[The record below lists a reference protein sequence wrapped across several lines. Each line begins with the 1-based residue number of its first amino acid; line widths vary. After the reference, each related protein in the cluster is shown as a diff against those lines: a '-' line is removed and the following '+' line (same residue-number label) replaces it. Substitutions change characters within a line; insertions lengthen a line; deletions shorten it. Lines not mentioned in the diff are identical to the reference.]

1 MNTKILEEIGL
12 TPGEIKV
19 YLALLKIG
27 SSSVGPIVHE
37 AQVSR
42 SKIYVLLDKLEK
54 KGLASHVEK
63 NGVIYF
69 QATDPKRVR
78 DYLQQKEKTLKDIQN
93 DFETYLPQLEAYQKE
108 ACREE
113 KVRVYQGF
121 KGLATAHEHTYD
133 KLKRGEEYYYFGGP
147 EEQPEYHHIYWQ
159 RDHQRRVKAGIK
171 CKILFHKNTSDE
183 IIKNRNGYTGCSAR
197 RMPIELK
204 TPSYFLVYKDTICI
218 IIPGIN
224 IIVIEIVSEK
234 AAESF
239 KAYFYEFWKK
249 AKLRK

>member
-108 ACREE
+108 AGREE

-133 KLKRGEEYYYFGGP
+133 KLKRGEEYYYSG
-147 EEQPEYHHIYWQ
+147 
-159 RDHQRRVKAGIK
+159 
-171 CKILFHKNTSDE
+171 S
-183 IIKNRNGYTGCSAR
+183 
-197 RMPIELK
+197 
-204 TPSYFLVYKDTICI
+204 
-218 IIPGIN
+218 
-224 IIVIEIVSEK
+224 
-234 AAESF
+234 
-239 KAYFYEFWKK
+239 
-249 AKLRK
+249 